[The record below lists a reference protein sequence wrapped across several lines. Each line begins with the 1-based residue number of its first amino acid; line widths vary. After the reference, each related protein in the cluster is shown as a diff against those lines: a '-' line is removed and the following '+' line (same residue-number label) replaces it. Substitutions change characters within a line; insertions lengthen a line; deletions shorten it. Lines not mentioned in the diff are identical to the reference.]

1 MSTGVAMKRRT
12 TAGCCLAGSAY
23 IRRLEHALKES
34 EPSKPKMDRGDAS
47 SLLSPEWKSVS
58 KKRKAIDRRTK
69 QTQEKPQGLIEK
81 AKCAILGTSH

>member
-1 MSTGVAMKRRT
+1 MVHFSGDVNFDT
-12 TAGCCLAGSAY
+12 TQSLSK
-23 IRRLEHALKES
+23 HALKES

-58 KKRKAIDRRTK
+58 KKRKTIDRRAK
-69 QTQEKPQGLIEK
+69 QTQEKPQGFIEK